1 MPKVLVAGGA
11 GYIGAHVAKE
21 LLKNGYEVRV
31 YDDLSSGHEINL
43 FDKAEFIK
51 GDILDYAVLNKA
63 MSGIDAVVFLAGKK
77 AVGESM
83 EKPDKYALN
92 NISGAVNMLNAMAE
106 NNVKALVFSSSA
118 AVYGDPVYTPID
130 EKHPLNPLSFYG
142 FTKVETERLMEWY
155 DQLKG
160 IKYVSLRY
168 FNAAGYDEAG
178 DIKGKDRNPQ
188 NLLPLIME
196 TAEGKRDCLQVF
208 GTDYDTRDGT
218 CVRDYIH
225 VTDLATAHVKAVERL
240 LAGGNS
246 LIANL
251 GTNHGTTVREVIAA
265 AEKVLERK
273 LPVRYV
279 ERRPGDPAVLL
290 ASNDKAREE
299 LNWVPERIDIE
310 DIVRSFAKIYWTK

>member
-21 LLKNGYEVRV
+21 LLKNGYDVRV

-43 FDKAEFIK
+43 FETAEFVK
-51 GDILDYAVLNKA
+51 GDILDYRTLSKA
-63 MSGIDAVVFLAGKK
+63 MNGVDAVVFLAGKK

-83 EKPDKYALN
+83 KNPEKYALN
-92 NISGAVNMLNAMAE
+92 NIGGAVNMLNAMAE
-106 NNVKALVFSSSA
+106 NGVKAIVFSSSA

-130 EKHPLNPLSFYG
+130 EKHQLNPLSFYG
-142 FTKVETERLMEWY
+142 FTKVETERMMEWY

-168 FNAAGYDEAG
+168 FNAAGYDEEG

-196 TAEGKRDCLQVF
+196 VATGKRDRLQVF
-208 GTDYDTRDGT
+208 GTDYNTRDGT

-225 VTDLATAHVKAVERL
+225 VSDLATAHVKAVNRL
-240 LAGGNS
+240 LSGGES
-246 LIANL
+246 LVVNL
-251 GTNHGTTVREVIAA
+251 GTNHGTTVKEVITA
-265 AEKVLERK
+265 AEKVLGRK
-273 LPVRYV
+273 LSVEYTVR
-279 ERRPGDPAVLL
+279 RSGDPAVLL
-290 ASNDKAREE
+290 ASNAKARQE
-299 LNWVPERIDIE
+299 LNWEPERVDIE
-310 DIVRSFAKIYWTK
+310 NIVRSFLKIYCTK

>member
-106 NNVKALVFSSSA
+106 NNVKAVVFSSSA

-310 DIVRSFAKIYWTK
+310 DIIRSFAKIYWTK

>member
-106 NNVKALVFSSSA
+106 NNVKAVVFSSSA

-290 ASNDKAREE
+290 ASNDKAREA

-310 DIVRSFAKIYWTK
+310 DIIRSFAKIYWTK